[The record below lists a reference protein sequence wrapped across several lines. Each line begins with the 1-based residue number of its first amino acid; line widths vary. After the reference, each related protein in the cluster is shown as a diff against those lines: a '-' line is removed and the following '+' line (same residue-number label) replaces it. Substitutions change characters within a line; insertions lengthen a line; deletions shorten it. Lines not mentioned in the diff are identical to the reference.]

1 MENNKISELQ
11 KKLHEADKKVIESLK
26 PFFKENEIQLIVK
39 QLNVLYDVIARTEL
53 RYQYSK
59 DYREALDIIIG
70 LIIGG
75 KFIDAIPSNESLTQ
89 NPFNKPSSNNDSSN
103 SNQSLNNNPSSNNN

>member
-75 KFIDAIPSNESLTQ
+75 KFINAIPSNESLTQ
-89 NPFNKPSSNNDSSN
+89 NPFNKSSPNNDSLN
-103 SNQSLNNNPSSNNN
+103 SNQSLNNNPSNSN